1 MKTKVM
7 KSLLAAVMCSAILSA
22 CSSSTASSSKSAD
35 GSEEVI
41 QVAAGQS
48 MAPFCY
54 LDADGNLVGY
64 DIDVLPDENV
74 TIQPSSA
81 AASNITKVEIITRR
95 SAFEKLKKALDAI
108 GVSGMTVSE
117 VMGVWYAERC
127 CRILSW
133 CTDGKLSAGEDP
145 Y

>member
-7 KSLLAAVMCSAILSA
+7 KSLLAAVMFSAILNA
-22 CSSSTASSSKSAD
+22 CSSSTAPSKSAS

-41 QVAAGQS
+41 QVATGQS

-54 LDADGNLVGY
+54 LDVDGNLVGY
-64 DIDVLPDENV
+64 DIDVLLDENV
-74 TIQPSSA
+74 TIRSSSA
-81 AASNITKVEIITRR
+81 VASNITKVEIITRR
-95 SAFEKLKKALDAI
+95 SVFEKLKKALDAI

-133 CTDGKLSAGEDP
+133 CTDGKLPAGEDP

>member
-1 MKTKVM
+1 M
-7 KSLLAAVMCSAILSA
+7 KSLLAAVMFSAILNA
-22 CSSSTASSSKSAD
+22 CSSSTAPSKSAS
-35 GSEEVI
+35 GSGEVI

>member
-1 MKTKVM
+1 M

-117 VMGVWYAERC
+117 VMGVV
-127 CRILSW
+127 CRKVLQNIIVVYRWKASCWRRSVL
-133 CTDGKLSAGEDP
+133 KL
-145 Y
+145 